1 MKCVA
6 TIGMRLKALSFVA
19 ACAGLAPA
27 ASGQEALRATR
38 TVESVRVEVTWV
50 ASQAELEAKRREYGA
65 KWVPRTVINTKL
77 EAFSVLGTRDGELVC
92 LIFAPKPA
100 RFDDRDNTSLGHEL
114 LHCFGFDHARG

>member
-1 MKCVA
+1 MKRLA
-6 TIGMRLKALSFVA
+6 TIGTRLKAPSFVA

-27 ASGQEALRATR
+27 AAGQEALRATR

-65 KWVPRTVINTKL
+65 KSVSRTVIETKL

-100 RFDDRDNTSLGHEL
+100 RFDDRRNTSLGHEL
-114 LHCFGFDHARG
+114 LHCFGFNHEKG